1 MDAEQ
6 RRKDRPSVRERV
18 LAAAFELY
26 AAQGVRDTG
35 IEELLARSDVAKAS
49 FYRHFASKDE
59 LGLVY
64 LERLYQERQKELAA
78 AVQAAGE
85 GPMALL
91 GVFDV
96 YAELFRA
103 HVPEAR
109 SFIHVLME
117 LGPEHRLGKA
127 CIHYSALLRED
138 IARFAAERGIPDPVG
153 FAAELQTLIKGS
165 IVSSAEGESEAAELG
180 RRLGRLVVE
189 AHLREQPE
197 K

>member
-1 MDAEQ
+1 MDAVQ
-6 RRKDRPSVRERV
+6 KDKDRPGVRERV

-26 AAQGVRDTG
+26 ATKGVRETG
-35 IEELLARSDVAKAS
+35 IEELLARSEVAKAS

-59 LGLVY
+59 LGLAY
-64 LERLYQERQKELAA
+64 LERLYLERREELAA
-78 AVQAAGE
+78 AVRAAGE
-85 GPMALL
+85 GPMAVL

-127 CIHYSALLRED
+127 CIHYSALLQED
-138 IARFAAERGIPDPVG
+138 LARFADERGIPDPVG
-153 FAAELQTLIKGS
+153 FAAELQTVIKGA
-165 IVSSAEGESEAAELG
+165 IVSSAEGDGTAAELG

-189 AHLREQPE
+189 AHLRQA
-197 K
+197 

>member
-1 MDAEQ
+1 MEAA
-6 RRKDRPSVRERV
+6 RRDDRDRPGVRERV

-26 AAQGVRDTG
+26 ATKGVRDTG
-35 IEELLARSDVAKAS
+35 VEELLARSEVAKAS

-59 LGLVY
+59 LGLAY
-64 LERLYQERQKELAA
+64 LERLYQERREELTGAVLAA
-78 AVQAAGE
+78 GD
-85 GPMALL
+85 GPMAVL

-96 YAELFRA
+96 YADLFHA
-103 HVPEAR
+103 NVPEAR

-138 IARFAAERGIPDPVG
+138 LARFAAERGIPEPAR
-153 FAAELQTLIKGS
+153 FAAELQTLIKGA
-165 IVSSAEGESEAAELG
+165 IVSYAEGDAAAAEVG

-189 AHLREQPE
+189 EHLR
-197 K
+197 KA

>member
-1 MDAEQ
+1 MNAEQ
-6 RRKDRPSVRERV
+6 RRKDRPSVRERI

-26 AAQGVRDTG
+26 AAHGVRDTG
-35 IEELLARSDVAKAS
+35 IEELLARSEVAKAS

-64 LERLYQERQKELAA
+64 LERLYQERRIELAE
-78 AVQAAGE
+78 AVRAAGD

-91 GVFDV
+91 AVFDI
-96 YAELFRA
+96 YAQLFRTR
-103 HVPEAR
+103 VPEAR

-138 IARFAAERGIPDPVG
+138 LARFAAERGISDPVE
-153 FAAELQTLIKGS
+153 FAAELQTLIKGT
-165 IVSSAEGESEAAELG
+165 IVSSTEGDEDAAELG

-189 AHLREQPE
+189 AHLREEPE